1 MKDKIN
7 KKKKSYLGE
16 KVMIAMKNAI
26 KKEVKVINSDD
37 DFALVLDAAII
48 GCASFFA
55 YVYISVGVEDP
66 DKDVA
71 RVFRRV
77 ADQLEKKGGE
87 E

>member
-1 MKDKIN
+1 MKKELQ
-7 KKKKSYLGE
+7 KKKSYLGE

-37 DFALVLDAAII
+37 SFSLVLDAAIV
-48 GCASFFA
+48 GCAAFIA

-71 RVFRRV
+71 RLFRKA
-77 ADQLEKKGGE
+77 ADQLEKKGGGE
-87 E
+87 